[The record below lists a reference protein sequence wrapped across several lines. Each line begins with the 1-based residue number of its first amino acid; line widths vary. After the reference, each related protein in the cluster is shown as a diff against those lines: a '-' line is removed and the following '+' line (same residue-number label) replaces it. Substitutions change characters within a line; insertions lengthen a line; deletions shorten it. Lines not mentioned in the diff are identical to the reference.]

1 MVTKSIS
8 LATAIVTLD
17 VCLRSRLF
25 SNDPLFLFIS
35 SGLAV
40 NALLIILAG
49 ASVFLSFQ
57 KKFDSW
63 YSYAA
68 CAALA
73 AIFIGAGF
81 LGVFYSDYIHS
92 LWSAMLPLDY
102 ILMMQAG
109 IVFGICA
116 LSYDHASLPA
126 LVKDRLPK
134 LPAMPKLTLAFP
146 VPKTLHPP
154 TFLARKTHLPTP

>member
-35 SGLAV
+35 SSLAA
-40 NALLIILAG
+40 NLLMIILAG
-49 ASVFLSFQ
+49 ASVYLSFR
-57 KKFDSW
+57 KKFSGW
-63 YSYAA
+63 YSFAA
-68 CAALA
+68 CAALSA
-73 AIFIGAGF
+73 LFIGGGF
-81 LGVFYSDYIHS
+81 MGIFYSDYIHS
-92 LWSAMLPLDY
+92 LWSAMLPLNY

-116 LSYDHASLPA
+116 LSYDHADMPAHVRRQLRRLPA
-126 LVKDRLPK
+126 LPR
-134 LPAMPKLTLAFP
+134 PALAFP
-146 VPKTLHPP
+146 APKTLHPP
-154 TFLARKTHLPTP
+154 AFLSRNIHLPTS